1 MKNIFCRGIL
11 SLVFILVVV
20 STSFAQNKSVKIRES
35 LPGKF
40 WTTPFQVVN
49 HPQTTFNFNTDK
61 NKLILLDF
69 WATWCSACLK
79 KFPEMEELKKKF
91 SDRINIVAVTDQ
103 NRATIEKFFAS
114 TNGQRYKDV
123 VSVVDDKMLTQM
135 FPHTAVPFMVWIKDG
150 KIINTTD
157 GGQVNEKTIAAVL
170 KNETSSLQTV
180 IQIDRKRPLMLSENF
195 ELEKLSSIIGYSLF
209 AKGRIRAIPF
219 GSGFHRDGE
228 IVYGRQFTNFSLM
241 NIYKG
246 ISYELF
252 REFGDNFSD
261 KRLVNLVQNPEDI
274 DFNTTT
280 GGNFEKLYSVEYIV
294 PKVEAKNLYP
304 RMLRYVNEN
313 SSYVASIEKKQV
325 KCLVLRRTSGIDK
338 MASKGGESIGD
349 VLKPPYQLRNV
360 TLDYLLS
367 ALEATNDVTTLSVI
381 NETGYPG
388 KVDLKFS
395 NFQDLKTIQKELSA
409 YDLELVEIEKELPML
424 VVRDKSY

>member
-1 MKNIFCRGIL
+1 MKNIFCRGSMFL
-11 SLVFILVVV
+11 AFTLVAAT
-20 STSFAQNKSVKIRES
+20 TSFAQNKSLKVGES
-35 LPGKF
+35 LPENF
-40 WTTPFQVVN
+40 WTTPLQVVN
-49 HPQTTFNFNTDK
+49 HPQKTISFNSNK

-79 KFPEMEELKKKF
+79 KFPQMEELKKKF
-91 SDRINIVAVTDQ
+91 GDKINIIAVTEQ

-114 TNGQRYKDV
+114 TNGQRYKSV

-135 FPHTAVPFMVWIKDG
+135 FPHTAVPFIVWIKDG

-157 GGQVNEKTIAAVL
+157 GGQVNEQTITEVL

-195 ELEKLSSIIGYSLF
+195 ELEKLSSIVGYNLF

-241 NIYKG
+241 NIYRG

-252 REFGDNFSD
+252 RQSGDKFSD
-261 KRLVNLVQNPEDI
+261 KRLMNLTKNPEAI

-280 GGNFEKLYSVEYIV
+280 GGNFEKLYSIEYIV
-294 PKVEAKNLYP
+294 PKEDASNLYT

-313 SSYVASIEKKQV
+313 SNYVASIEKKPV
-325 KCLVLRRTSGIDK
+325 KCLVLRRTSSIDK
-338 MASKGGESIGD
+338 IASKGSESIGN
-349 VLKPPYQLRNV
+349 VLKAPYMLRNV
-360 TLDYLLS
+360 GLDYLLS
-367 ALEATNDVTTLSVI
+367 ALEATNDITTLPVI
-381 NETGYPG
+381 DETHYLG

-395 NFQDLKTIQKELSA
+395 SFQDLKSIQKELSA
-409 YDLELVEIEKELPML
+409 YDLELVEVVKELPML
-424 VVRDKSY
+424 VVKDKSY